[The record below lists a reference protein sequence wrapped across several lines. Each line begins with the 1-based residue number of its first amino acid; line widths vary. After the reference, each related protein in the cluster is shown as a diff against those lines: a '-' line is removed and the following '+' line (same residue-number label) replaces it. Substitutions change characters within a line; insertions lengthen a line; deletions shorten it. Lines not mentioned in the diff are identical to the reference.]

1 MSTGLSSNLSFIRR
15 AFATKRVTSNET
27 GMMSTHQHTWRD
39 YALIFL
45 PYLWM
50 VLFFLL
56 PFLIIFKI
64 SLSVSEIAIPPYSPL
79 VTFEEGAM
87 QIILHLENYTYIFT
101 DPEGTYIRSYLKSL
115 QVATFSTFFCLLIGY
130 PIAWAL
136 ATARPAMRNVLFML
150 IIMPSWTSFVV
161 RIYAWMTLLKRDGLI
176 NEILMTLG
184 IIDAPIQI
192 LQTDAAVYIG
202 IVYCYLPYMVLPLF
216 SALMKVDYSLI
227 EAASNLGCR
236 PVKTFFNSLV
246 PQTKSGIVAGSM
258 LVFIPAIGEYV
269 IPELLG
275 GKGSILI
282 GRILWQE
289 FFNNRDWP
297 LASAVAIIMLIILVI
312 PIVVFY
318 KIERKEQERINARK

>member
-1 MSTGLSSNLSFIRR
+1 MSTGFTANMTFIRR
-15 AFATKRVTSNET
+15 SFQQRRKVIKAV
-27 GMMSTHQHTWRD
+27 QHENTWRD
-39 YALIFL
+39 YALIFV

-50 VLFFLL
+50 ILFFLL

-79 VTFEEGAM
+79 VTFVDGAM
-87 QIILHLENYTYIFT
+87 QIILHLENYTFIFT
-101 DPEGTYIRSYLKSL
+101 DPDGTYIRSYLMSL
-115 QVATFSTFFCLLIGY
+115 KVAAISTVLCLLIGY

-136 ATARPAMRNVLFML
+136 ATAKPALRNVMFML
-150 IIMPSWTSFVV
+150 VIMPSWTSLVV
-161 RIYAWMTLLKRDGLI
+161 RIYAWMTIMKKDGLI
-176 NEILMTLG
+176 NDCLMALG
-184 IIDAPIQI
+184 IIDAPIQM
-192 LQTDAAVYIG
+192 LQTDFAVYVG

-227 EAASNLGCR
+227 EAAYDLGCR
-236 PVKTFFNSLV
+236 PVKTFFNTLV
-246 PQTKSGIVAGSM
+246 PQTKSGIIAGSM
-258 LVFIPAIGEYV
+258 LVFIPALGEYV

-297 LASAVAIIMLIILVI
+297 LACAVAITMLMILVI
-312 PIVVFY
+312 PIVLFY
-318 KIERKEQERINARK
+318 KVERREQEKLNAGK

>member
-1 MSTGLSSNLSFIRR
+1 MSFIRR
-15 AFATKRVTSNET
+15 AFLQKRVKGEV
-27 GMMSTHQHTWRD
+27 GMTNHQHTWRD
-39 YALIFL
+39 YALIVL

-50 VLFFLL
+50 ILFFLL

-64 SLSVSEIAIPPYSPL
+64 SLSVSEIASPPYSPL
-79 VTFEEGAM
+79 VTFEDGAM
-87 QIILHLENYTYIFT
+87 QIILHLENYTFIFT
-101 DPEGTYIRSYLKSL
+101 DPEGTYIRSYLKSI
-115 QVATFSTFFCLLIGY
+115 QVAAFSTFLCLIIGY

-136 ATARPAMRNVLFML
+136 ATAKPAMRNVLFML
-150 IIMPSWTSFVV
+150 VIMPSWTSFVV

-176 NEILMTLG
+176 NDILMAVG
-184 IIDAPIQI
+184 IIDHPIQM
-192 LQTDAAVYIG
+192 LQTDFAVYVG

-227 EAASNLGCR
+227 EAAYDLGCR
-236 PVKTFFNSLV
+236 PIKTFFNTLI
-246 PQTKSGIVAGSM
+246 PQTKSGILAGSM

-275 GKGSILI
+275 GKNSILI

-297 LASAVAIIMLIILVI
+297 LASAVAIVMLIILVI
-312 PIVVFY
+312 PILIFY
-318 KIERKEQERINARK
+318 KIERKEQEGLNARK